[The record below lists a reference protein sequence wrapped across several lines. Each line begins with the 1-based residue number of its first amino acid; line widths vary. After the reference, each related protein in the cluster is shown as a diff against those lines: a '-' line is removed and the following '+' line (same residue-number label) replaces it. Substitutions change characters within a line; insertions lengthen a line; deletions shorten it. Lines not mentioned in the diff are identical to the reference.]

1 MSSGTNIERLNQN
14 NDLLTSNNSELTNL
28 KTLVQSLPTAIDT
41 SDATATANYLVSGKT
56 AYVNG
61 EKIEGVI
68 RDQGNV
74 IEYKTPQN
82 GASIYYGV
90 DKTSENIVF
99 RYQIPEGQPDFVM
112 RSNQQ
117 LEGEYIHGGLDIAI
131 PSVDLANQ
139 LDVTADKIVKGNT
152 ILGVEGTAKLGTP
165 TYESLEALQAT
176 TGSDGDIAI
185 VIDASNTYIGTYR
198 FSVNN
203 AAWEEIVSTTAYDST
218 LTDSEYDEALTT
230 SNDIL
235 G

>member
-14 NDLLTSNNSELTNL
+14 NGLLTSNNSELTNL
-28 KTLVQSLPTAIDT
+28 KTLVQSLPVAIDT
-41 SDATATANYLVSGKT
+41 SDATATANDILQGKT
-56 AYVNG
+56 AYING
-61 EKIEGVI
+61 EKITGNIQTPIGKTNYYPIGYNSVSSKEYNSYNETDWIIVDPLTAMRNEGSVMHDYITTDNNTKWEQWIGYKAIADVI
-68 RDQGNV
+68 
-74 IEYKTPQN
+74 
-82 GASIYYGV
+82 
-90 DKTSENIVF
+90 
-99 RYQIPEGQPDFVM
+99 
-112 RSNQQ
+112 
-117 LEGEYIHGGLDIAI
+117 GL
-131 PSVDLANQ
+131 
-139 LDVTADKIVKGNT
+139 TADMIVAGNKV
-152 ILGVEGTAKLGTP
+152 LGIEGTAKLGTP